1 MTHRPES
8 LPRSLSRPARRLR
21 GQVAGII
28 GGADESTA
36 AGLRRL
42 LAAAAWA
49 YGGLQRLRPRL
60 YGSRVLASRR
70 LPCPVISVGNLTL
83 GGTGKTPMAIAIAGR
98 LQGCGLKVSV
108 VSRGY
113 KGGREHRGGIVSDG
127 HRIRLSPEEAGD
139 EPYLMACRL
148 KGVPVVV
155 GRDRFRAGMKAWREF
170 GVDCIVLDDAFQHLA
185 LCRDLDLVLLDFMRP
200 FGNGR
205 LFPAGPLREPLAALT
220 RAGAVVLTRTPAG
233 VESRSSSPA
242 DAVLRN
248 QERCPVFCATHEPYG
263 YLVPRETTRKPAHAG
278 DALFT
283 PAMSDWRR
291 RPALAFS
298 GIARNDDFRDTL
310 RRLGCEPAAALAFP
324 DHHAYSPRD
333 AAAIL
338 AAAGAAGAELLI
350 TSEKDHAR
358 MAGRIAWPLDL
369 AVVGVGISFGRDE
382 AAFDAFLQRRLESL
396 MGGRAAG

>member
-1 MTHRPES
+1 
-8 LPRSLSRPARRLR
+8 
-21 GQVAGII
+21 
-28 GGADESTA
+28 
-36 AGLRRL
+36 
-42 LAAAAWA
+42 
-49 YGGLQRLRPRL
+49 
-60 YGSRVLASRR
+60 
-70 LPCPVISVGNLTL
+70 VISVGNLTL
-83 GGTGKTPMAIAIAGR
+83 GGTGKTPMAIDLAGR
-98 LQGCGLKVSV
+98 LQRCGLKVAV

-113 KGGREHRGGIVSDG
+113 KGGRERRGGIVGDG

-148 KGVPVVV
+148 EGVPVVV
-155 GRDRFRAGMKAWREF
+155 GRDRFRAGMTAWREF

-205 LFPAGPLREPLAALT
+205 LFPAGPLREPLAALA

-242 DAVLRN
+242 DVVLRH
-248 QERCPVFCATHEPYG
+248 QTRCPVFCAAHEPYG
-263 YLVPRETTRKPAHAG
+263 YIVPRGTTRMPAPAG
-278 DALFT
+278 DELIT
-283 PAMSDWRR
+283 PPMFDWRR

-298 GIARNDDFRDTL
+298 GIARNDDFRDSL

-324 DHHAYSPRD
+324 DHHAYSPAD

-338 AAAGAAGAELLI
+338 AVAGAAGAELLI
-350 TSEKDHAR
+350 TSAKDHAR

-369 AVVGVGISFGRDE
+369 AVVGVRIAFGRDE
-382 AAFDAFLQRRLESL
+382 AAFDAFLHQRLERL
-396 MGGRAAG
+396 TGGRAAG